1 MSGNFQ
7 LHVLTDPESGQVLE
21 VEAGTRLELQFRRRG
36 LGPSR
41 WHVEDRP
48 SHLVPL
54 REDGHGFTFLVFRDD
69 DRGPAALRLVR
80 SRGDDSSGPFEVR
93 DLTVLVSA

>member
-1 MSGNFQ
+1 MSSIQ
-7 LHVLTDPESGQVLE
+7 HHVLTDPEPGQVLE

-36 LGPSR
+36 LGLSR

-48 SHLVPL
+48 SNLVPL
-54 REDGHGFTFLVFRDD
+54 HEDSHAFSFLVFRDD
-69 DRGPAALRLVR
+69 EQGPCSLRLVR
-80 SRGDDSSGPFEVR
+80 RRTDDSSGPFEVR

>member
-7 LHVLTDPESGQVLE
+7 HHVLTDPESGQVLE

-41 WHVEDRP
+41 WHIEDRP
-48 SHLVPL
+48 SNLVPL
-54 REDGHGFTFLVFRDD
+54 HEDSHAFQFLVFRDE

-80 SRGDDSSGPFEVR
+80 SRGDDNSGPFEVR